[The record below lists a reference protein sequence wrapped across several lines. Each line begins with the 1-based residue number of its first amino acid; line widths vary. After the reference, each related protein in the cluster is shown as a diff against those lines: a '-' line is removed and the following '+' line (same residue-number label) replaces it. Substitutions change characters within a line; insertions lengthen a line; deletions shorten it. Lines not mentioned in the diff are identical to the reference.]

1 MAEILGLGMTH
12 YPGLYRAD
20 ADMTSTLYR
29 TLAGKRVP
37 AHLKDPANWP
47 APMRGSAVSMPRKL
61 MRSQTRRTAG
71 PSGWWHWL

>member
-1 MAEILGLGMTH
+1 MGEILGLGMTH

-47 APMRGSAVSMPRKL
+47 AP
-61 MRSQTRRTAG
+61 TA
-71 PSGWWHWL
+71 